1 MLLSDD
7 EIQER
12 MESPLNLL
20 NRLKSSLSRAVN
32 LPHIPSNSPTDSH
45 TISPV
50 LPPSSSDIVADLEDK
65 IANGGTRSKAV
76 GILNAAMDQLRVRIP
91 EVQKPEKLAQ
101 IAAEMAKVVNQ
112 HDNRNTGDKEL
123 AKIVVYAPQIQSI
136 ENYQIVNVNE

>member
-1 MLLSDD
+1 
-7 EIQER
+7 

-20 NRLKSSLSRAVN
+20 NRLKNSLSRAVN
-32 LPHIPSNSPTDSH
+32 LPHLPSNSPSG
-45 TISPV
+45 SPV

-65 IANGGTRSKAV
+65 IANGGTRSKAI
-76 GILNAAMDQLRVRIP
+76 GILNAAMDELRIRMP

-112 HDNRNTGDKEL
+112 HDNKNTGDKEL

>member
-1 MLLSDD
+1 
-7 EIQER
+7 